1 MVRSGS
7 AAAHYGNIL
16 TCVAGKF
23 GGKFVIVEQIKV
35 YTYDERFQA
44 LNKLRSSMDFGV
56 TFATKNNKNN
66 KIRESRDFALSNFR

>member
-44 LNKLRSSMDFGV
+44 LNKLCKF
-56 TFATKNNKNN
+56 
-66 KIRESRDFALSNFR
+66 

>member
-16 TCVAGKF
+16 TCSAGKF

-35 YTYDERFQA
+35 YTYDERFQNLSKA
-44 LNKLRSSMDFGV
+44 LNKLH
-56 TFATKNNKNN
+56 
-66 KIRESRDFALSNFR
+66 